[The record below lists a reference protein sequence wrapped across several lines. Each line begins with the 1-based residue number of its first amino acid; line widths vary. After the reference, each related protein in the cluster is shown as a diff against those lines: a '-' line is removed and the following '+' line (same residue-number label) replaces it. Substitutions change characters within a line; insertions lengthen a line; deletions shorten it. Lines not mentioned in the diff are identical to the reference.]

1 MSCTVNPKVHSF
13 TISRVWCIL
22 NPVTSHEKQ
31 IVEKGFEQDR
41 LDYWAMRDELL
52 AKYSGKWVAVHKG
65 CVVAV
70 ADDPLGIMDQALAGD
85 GYAYTNKVGE
95 EDKIVI
101 RQRRVSFPY
110 DHTYSPTPLPRVA
123 AVLHNFPQTK
133 SKAVT
138 DAIPDTG
145 ADVTCLPM
153 DDCQDLDLL
162 LFPFYAGI
170 SHPFGGVRRS
180 VTFYAAKVEVDGR
193 VFNALVEPVAERER
207 LVGREVL
214 NQLKVTFDG
223 PSRLTTVD

>member
-1 MSCTVNPKVHSF
+1 M
-13 TISRVWCIL
+13 
-22 NPVTSHEKQ
+22 TSQEKR
-31 IVEKGFEQDR
+31 IVDTGFEQDR

-52 AKYSGKWVAVHKG
+52 AKYAGKWVAVHKG
-65 CVVAV
+65 RVIAV
-70 ADDPLGIMDQALAGD
+70 ADEPVSILDQALADD

-110 DHTYSPTPLPRVA
+110 DVTYSPTPLPRMA

-153 DDCQDLDLL
+153 DDSRSSTFFFFLSTRASPILL
-162 LFPFYAGI
+162 PA
-170 SHPFGGVRRS
+170 R
-180 VTFYAAKVEVDGR
+180 AA
-193 VFNALVEPVAERER
+193 
-207 LVGREVL
+207 
-214 NQLKVTFDG
+214 Q
-223 PSRLTTVD
+223 